1 MPLSLKQQQ
10 QPVDDA
16 SIIHNLPIGEVMKR
30 KLETCSALKWESDQE
45 NAFFVADLGEVY
57 RQHLRWKSLLPRIEP
72 FFGMSQISAPLIII
86 LIIILL
92 QPSNQTPIPWL

>member
-10 QPVDDA
+10 QQSSDDLN
-16 SIIHNLPIGEVMKR
+16 IIHNLPVGELMKR
-30 KLETCSALKWESDQE
+30 KLETHSALKWESDQE

-72 FFGMSQISAPLIII
+72 FFGMSQ
-86 LIIILL
+86 
-92 QPSNQTPIPWL
+92 